1 MTTEIMIRTL
11 YFPNIIQFVT
21 FSKES
26 LEIRTTVPVCLL
38 ANGVILVSGYS
49 KCSIIAIS
57 ASTINYFQSN
67 GFDKAF
73 PEISMLKQSK
83 KQEKPYKYGN
93 D

>member
-26 LEIRTTVPVCLL
+26 LEIRTTIPVCLL

-49 KCSIIAIS
+49 KCSII

-83 KQEKPYKYGN
+83 KQEKPYKYG
-93 D
+93 DD